1 MLDLAMDSKADSKVE
16 AEIKEKLG
24 NATYL
29 KHELKY
35 RSKTSKI
42 GDDWF
47 YRFTENRPVKFN
59 FFKKI
64 KMFKKIRVHFKIFGE
79 NRIQKFKVMR
89 STKFSEIKNGV

>member
-24 NATYL
+24 NAIYL

-47 YRFTENRPVKFN
+47 YRFTENRSVKFN
-59 FFKKI
+59 FFLKKLKCLKKLEFI
-64 KMFKKIRVHFKIFGE
+64 SRFLVKTEFKNSK
-79 NRIQKFKVMR
+79 
-89 STKFSEIKNGV
+89 